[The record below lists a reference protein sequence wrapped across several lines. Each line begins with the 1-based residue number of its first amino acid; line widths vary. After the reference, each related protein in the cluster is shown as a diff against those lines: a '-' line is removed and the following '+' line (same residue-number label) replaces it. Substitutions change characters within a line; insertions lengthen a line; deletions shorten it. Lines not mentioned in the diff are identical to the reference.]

1 MTLTHKYIY
10 NKHFILLEYI
20 QMTLI
25 GMDTLGEPESKITDE
40 NFETISAEVDQET
53 KEILIAA
60 GLDTRKEIFEDF
72 TTTD

>member
-1 MTLTHKYIY
+1 
-10 NKHFILLEYI
+10 
-20 QMTLI
+20 MTLI